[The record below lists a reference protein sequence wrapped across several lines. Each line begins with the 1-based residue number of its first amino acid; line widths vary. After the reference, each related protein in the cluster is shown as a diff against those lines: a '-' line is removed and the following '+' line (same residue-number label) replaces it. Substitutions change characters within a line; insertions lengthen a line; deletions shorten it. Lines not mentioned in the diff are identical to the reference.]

1 MSEPEQPRGTRR
13 PLRRRL
19 RRALFAGGGIAAA
32 GVLAFVGTGI
42 ASALTAGSGYRT
54 ALVER
59 AAVSESVQTSGTV
72 AAVSRY
78 DLVFQTDGTVATV
91 DVALGDTV
99 SAGQTLATLDRDA
112 LEDAV
117 AEAEEALS
125 SAEQTLAE
133 HAEAQASGTTAE
145 TSSPTGT
152 PAAML
157 PVAAVPVAAVVAVV
171 QQGVATIIGGTAAD
185 GSTAAGTADVE
196 AAVLR
201 VTDAQQA
208 MLAAHRETQALLEA
222 TNSTIAAA
230 DDACAPFLGALLRD
244 PEGDDAGVDAGVEAG
259 MTLEQAQQALADC
272 QGAIIAVRD
281 GQAGGSAGQQEVQD
295 LAAALDAAVVELQR
309 VLADEGSG
317 ADTGGA
323 DAGGAGPGGP
333 DTGGAG
339 AGGESP
345 GDAGAGTGAG
355 SGSGEGTTL
364 PGAGS
369 IPDTGSTGGGSGA
382 ASGGTTITAEQLL
395 ADQAAIDAAEA
406 RLRIAE
412 AQLAF
417 SALTS
422 PIDGTVAAM
431 EIAAGDS
438 VAAGS
443 ATAAVT
449 VIGEDGYVVETTI
462 PLTNIA
468 KLAVEQEVEAV
479 VNASGET
486 YPGAVSS
493 IGLLD
498 VSSTSTPAYTVI
510 VALEAGDDEL
520 LVGGSARLDI
530 RTAATEDALTVPT
543 SAVHRDGVTA
553 TVDVMS
559 GGEVES
565 VDVDL
570 GAIGSERTEILS
582 GLEEG
587 QAVVLADLSLEISG
601 DGDDDSGAGGLAG
614 LGGSNDERSLPG
626 GGFPGGGF
634 PGGGDLQPPAGGF
647 GG

>member
-1 MSEPEQPRGTRR
+1 MSESERSRGARR
-13 PLRRRL
+13 PMRRRL

-54 ALVER
+54 APVER

-78 DLVFQTDGTVATV
+78 DLAFQTDGTVATV
-91 DVALGDTV
+91 EVALGDTV
-99 SAGQTLATLDRDA
+99 RAGQTLATLDRDA

-117 AEAEEALS
+117 AEAEEVLR

-133 HAEAQASGTTAE
+133 HAEAQVSGTTAE
-145 TSSPTGT
+145 TSSVAGT

-157 PVAAVPVAAVVAVV
+157 PVAAVAAVV
-171 QQGVATIIGGTAAD
+171 QQGVATLIGATAAD

-196 AAVLR
+196 AAVQR
-201 VTDAQQA
+201 VTAAQQA
-208 MLAAHRETQALLEA
+208 MLAKHGEVQALLEA
-222 TNSTIAAA
+222 TNSTVAAA
-230 DDACAPFLGALLRD
+230 DDACAPFLGALLSD
-244 PEGDDAGVDAGVEAG
+244 PEGNDAGTEAGVEAG

-272 QGAIIAVRD
+272 QSAITVVRD
-281 GQAGGSAGQQEVQD
+281 GQAGVGAGQQEVQD
-295 LAAALDAAVVELQR
+295 LATALDAAVAELQR
-309 VLADEGSG
+309 VLADAGS
-317 ADTGGA
+317 
-323 DAGGAGPGGP
+323 GP
-333 DTGGAG
+333 DTGGSGTGGAG
-339 AGGESP
+339 TGGESP

-355 SGSGEGTTL
+355 LGEGTAL

-369 IPDTGSTGGGSGA
+369 VPEAGSTGGGTGGGSGA
-382 ASGGTTITAEQLL
+382 ASAGTTITAEQLL

-422 PIDGTVAAM
+422 PIDGAVAAVD
-431 EIAAGDS
+431 IAEGDS
-438 VAAGS
+438 VEAGS
-443 ATAAVT
+443 AAVT

-462 PLTNIA
+462 SLSDIA
-468 KLAVEQEVEAV
+468 KLAVGQEAEAV

-510 VALEAGDDEL
+510 VALKTGDDEL
-520 LVGGSARLDI
+520 LVGGSARLSI

-543 SAVHRDGVTA
+543 SAVHRNGATA
-553 TVDVMS
+553 TVNVLDGDEPTAV
-559 GGEVES
+559 EVE
-565 VDVDL
+565 L
-570 GAIGSERTEILS
+570 GAVGSERTEILT

-587 QAVVLADLSLEISG
+587 QSVVLADLSLEIS
-601 DGDDDSGAGGLAG
+601 GDDDSGAGGLAG
-614 LGGSNDERSLPG
+614 LGGSGDERSLPG

-634 PGGGDLQPPAGGF
+634 QPPAGGF